1 MSITYDAN
9 FVSTHAGHRSTSN
22 PVSGLFNAF
31 RALVSQY
38 EEFRD
43 RRDSFK
49 ALLQLDENMLQDIG
63 MTRGDIRWAARL
75 PLSMNAALELR
86 KLTERRRIG

>member
-9 FVSTHAGHRSTSN
+9 LVSTHAGQRSTSN
-22 PVSGLFNAF
+22 PVTGLFGAV
-31 RALVSQY
+31 RAVVSQY

-49 ALLQLDENMLQDIG
+49 ALLLLDERMLEDIG

-75 PLSMNAALELR
+75 PLSVNASLELR
-86 KLTERRRIG
+86 RVAELRRA